1 VRIWLLRRLLLCVPT
16 LVGLSLVTFLL
27 SRLAPGGPFSSLLDS
42 HSQARVSPQEI
53 EAMQHLLGLDR
64 PLPAQYLEWLRRFA
78 TLDFGTTLGIAPEPV
93 AAKVGAAL
101 QVTFWLQLAS
111 VTLMLG
117 IGVPLGVWC
126 AARAG
131 TRREK
136 ATGALLFLL
145 HSAPLL
151 LLGTLL
157 MKLLCVG
164 PLRLLPMI
172 GLRSPDAPDHGL
184 AGALDLVRHAA
195 LPVACIALAGLPGI
209 ARYARAGML
218 DELARP
224 FMVAAA
230 ARGIPEWRR
239 LFVHALR
246 GGILPIVALLGQ
258 IVPFLV
264 VGSVTVEKLF
274 SLPGMGQLAA
284 DAILARDYPTVMA
297 VSVVVGVAAMA
308 GFLLA
313 DVVQALLDRR
323 VRIA

>member
-1 VRIWLLRRLLLCVPT
+1 VRAWLLRRLLLCVPT
-16 LVGLSLVTFLL
+16 LVGLTLVTFLL
-27 SRLAPGGPFSSLLDS
+27 SRLAPGGPFASAIDPEGAS
-42 HSQARVSPQEI
+42 RVPLQEI
-53 EAMQHLLGLDR
+53 EAMRTLLGLDR
-64 PLPAQYLEWLRRFA
+64 PLSVQYLEWLRRFA
-78 TLDFGTTLGIAPEPV
+78 TLDFGTTLGIAPVPV
-93 AAKVGAAL
+93 AARVAAAL
-101 QVTFWLQLAS
+101 RVTFWLQLAS

-117 IGVPLGVWC
+117 LGVPLGVWC
-126 AARAG
+126 AARVG

-136 ATGALLFLL
+136 STGALLFLL
-145 HSAPLL
+145 HCTPML

-157 MKLLCVG
+157 MKLFCVG
-164 PLRLLPMI
+164 PLRVLPMI
-172 GLRSPDAPDHGL
+172 GLHSPDAPDHGL
-184 AGALDLVRHAA
+184 AGALDLLKHAT

-209 ARYARAGML
+209 ARFARAGML
-218 DELARP
+218 DELAKP
-224 FMVAAA
+224 FLVAAA
-230 ARGIPEWRR
+230 ARGIPERRR

-246 GGILPIVALLGQ
+246 VGILPIVALLGQ

-284 DAILARDYPTVMA
+284 EAILARDYPTVMA

-323 VRIA
+323 VRLA